1 MKILIIYIYLI
12 LAWFGLFGF
21 VYAEIPDQHMLMRY
35 NIISIDPQISDKQ
48 CQDLLS
54 TPFYYSI
61 RQGNIQFLDVTP
73 DYKIDKYEPMNLSQ
87 LEHGDLLFTG
97 ILNVHFELNG
107 QLYSK
112 QENLSFVL
120 NREYQV
126 LKGGF
131 ILSGLCKG
139 NLIGWLIK
147 NNNESLVH

>member
-1 MKILIIYIYLI
+1 MKKRIFHIFLI
-12 LAWFGLFGF
+12 LVWLSWAELLN
-21 VYAEIPDQHMLMRY
+21 AEIPDRHMLMRY
-35 NIISIDPQISDKQ
+35 NIISIEPQVSDKQ

-61 RQGNIQFLDVTP
+61 SQGNIQFFDVTP
-73 DYKIDKYEPMNLSQ
+73 DYKIDKYEPINMSQ
-87 LEHGDLLFTG
+87 LEHSDILFTG
-97 ILNVHFELNG
+97 LLNVHFELNG

-131 ILSGLCKG
+131 VLPGLCKG

-147 NNNESLVH
+147 NNNENAGH